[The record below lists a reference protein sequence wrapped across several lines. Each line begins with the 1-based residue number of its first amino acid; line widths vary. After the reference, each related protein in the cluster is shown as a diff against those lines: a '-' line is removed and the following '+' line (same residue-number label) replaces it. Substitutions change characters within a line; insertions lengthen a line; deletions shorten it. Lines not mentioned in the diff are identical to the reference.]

1 MHRQVTE
8 SPRPSGCNV
17 SAGHGIVTDVRGA
30 DERDFHDFVV
40 AGSPGLIRLA
50 RMLTPDPHA
59 GEDLVQATLLKAWSA
74 WPRVR
79 RADNPD
85 AYVRRVMINLATKS
99 RLRRWR
105 GEVPTAELPETPG
118 HDDHA
123 AVDDRAALAHAV
135 RQLPARQRAAVV
147 LRYFADLD
155 DAAIGDAL
163 GCSVATV
170 RSQISRALAN
180 MRVERI
186 DDATPA
192 KESS

>member
-1 MHRQVTE
+1 MQC
-8 SPRPSGCNV
+8 PSGGNV
-17 SAGHGIVTDVRGA
+17 SVGHGIVRDMRGA
-30 DERDFHDFVV
+30 DARDFHDFVV
-40 AGSPGLIRLA
+40 AGSPALIRLA
-50 RMLTPDPHA
+50 RMLSPDPHA
-59 GEDLVQATLLKAWSA
+59 GEDLLQATLLKAWSA

-105 GEVPTAELPETPG
+105 GELATATLPESPG
-118 HDDHA
+118 RDDHT
-123 AVDDRAALAHAV
+123 AVDDRDALVHAV
-135 RQLPARQRAAVV
+135 RQLPARQRTAVV

-155 DAAIGDAL
+155 DAAIADSM

-170 RSQISRALAN
+170 RSQISRALASL
-180 MRVERI
+180 RVSSV
-186 DDATPA
+186 DAATPA